1 MRSLGLAAI
10 LLLTL
15 STVGMAQ
22 PNHPPRG
29 EFKNFL
35 GVAKHLDTTGDA
47 LEQWYVTAHQAN
59 PRLSRGQ
66 FVKAL
71 VLEQSLKPKKQTV
84 TAKALLDGLAAGKT
98 VDQTL
103 ETLGLTT
110 DEAKAADSS
119 AQSQVTLYA
128 QEA

>member
-1 MRSLGLAAI
+1 M

-22 PNHPPRG
+22 RNHPPRG
-29 EFKNFL
+29 EFKSFA
-35 GVAKHLDTTGDA
+35 GVAKHLDTTADA
-47 LEQWYVTAHQAN
+47 LEQWFTTARQAN

-71 VLEQSLKPKKQTV
+71 VLEQNVKPKKQTV
-84 TAKALLDGLAAGKT
+84 TAQAILDGLASGKT

-103 ETLGLTT
+103 ESLGLTT
-110 DEAKAADSS
+110 DEAKTADTT
-119 AQSQVTLYA
+119 AQEQVTLYA